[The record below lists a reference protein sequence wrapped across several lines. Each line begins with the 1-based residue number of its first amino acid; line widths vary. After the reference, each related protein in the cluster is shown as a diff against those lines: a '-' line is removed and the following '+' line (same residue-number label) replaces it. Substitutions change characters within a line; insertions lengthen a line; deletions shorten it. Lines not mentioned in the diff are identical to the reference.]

1 MPTRRFRLSRIARFG
16 GFELDL
22 RSGELTRD
30 GARVRLQEQPL
41 RILTM
46 LLEHPGEVVLRDEIR
61 KRLWPNDTAVE
72 IGHGINAAVLR
83 LREALGESAENP
95 RFIETLPRRGYR
107 FNGQVEWENGPP
119 LTMTGATS
127 ARATAAG
134 THATEAAELTGRT
147 VSHYRV
153 LNKLGSGGMGVVYRA
168 EDLQLGRHVALKFL
182 SREFAQDPAARDRFQ
197 REARA
202 ASSLNHPNVCTVYS
216 VEECAGQ
223 PVISMELVEGVTLA
237 ALLAR
242 QPMPVSQ
249 ALALAIQV
257 AAALDAAHRKGVVHR
272 DLKPGNLMVT
282 TFGVKVLDFGIA
294 KIERPA
300 MREPVPN
307 FGAIPA
313 AEISATKCA
322 SVPATK
328 CASIPATKC
337 GSIPATKC
345 GSIIGTPHYM
355 SPEQLQG
362 RETDARSDI
371 FSFGLVLYEMLT
383 GRRAS
388 DDGWFERSSRLSR
401 TPGAELPQG
410 VERVLGRCLAT
421 DPASRWQTAGEL
433 KMELERLSAQPPVPE
448 PRRPRV
454 WWAASAAAAA
464 LLCAGLLIAR
474 LPWPRLPW
482 PQIFR
487 TPVRFALTGPVENQ
501 GTRLKL
507 SPDGR
512 SVAFLSGTRHYVR
525 ALDRPDAQLLYTPQ
539 GLGTPFW
546 SPDGRSVAI
555 AEGGE
560 LVRVGLTPGS
570 VATSLARVNT
580 NLEGAWSAD
589 GAILIGLVNDGIYRI
604 PASGGPPTRVTAPD
618 AARGETRHMLPQ
630 FLSGGRRFL
639 YIAGSDKPGGSALW
653 AGSLDSA
660 ERTEVMPIQSSF
672 TFVPFTPGNTQGYLL
687 YLRDRVLVAQA
698 FDSARLRP
706 IAEPYALA
714 PSVAA
719 NMAIGTLV
727 NKGDFSATPTA
738 LVYRSGSAI
747 TVVQN
752 WMTEVGRTGGVSAS
766 DPLVTK
772 LSSLLSR
779 IAPAPLPRSN

>member
-1 MPTRRFRLSRIARFG
+1 MPTRRFRLSRMARFG

-22 RSGELTRD
+22 RSGELSR
-30 GARVRLQEQPL
+30 GGVRVRLQEQPL

-95 RFIETLPRRGYR
+95 RFVETLPRRGYR

-119 LTMTGATS
+119 LTITGATGT
-127 ARATAAG
+127 RAAAAG
-134 THATEAAELTGRT
+134 THATAAAELTGRT

-153 LNKLGSGGMGVVYRA
+153 LDKLGSGGMGVVYRA

-202 ASSLNHPNVCTVYS
+202 ASALNHPNVCTVYS

-223 PVISMELVEGVTLA
+223 PVISMELVEGDTLS

-242 QPMPVSQ
+242 QPMPVPQ

-282 TFGVKVLDFGIA
+282 SFGVKVLDFGIA
-294 KIERPA
+294 KIDRPA
-300 MREPVPN
+300 APEAVRD

-313 AEISATKCA
+313 AQ
-322 SVPATK
+322 
-328 CASIPATKC
+328 C
-337 GSIPATKC
+337 GSIPATQC
-345 GSIIGTPHYM
+345 GSIVGTPHYM

-383 GRRAS
+383 GRRAC
-388 DDGWFERSSRLSR
+388 DDGRFELNSPSSR
-401 TPGAELPQG
+401 TPGTELPPG
-410 VERVLGRCLAT
+410 LERVLTRCLAT

-433 KMELERLSAQPPVPE
+433 KGELERLSAQPSVPE
-448 PRRPRV
+448 PRRARS
-454 WWAASAAAAA
+454 WWVASAAAAA
-464 LLCAGLLIAR
+464 LLCAGLLVAK
-474 LPWPRLPW
+474 LPRSPGQP
-482 PQIFR
+482 IVR
-487 TPVRFALTGPVENQ
+487 TPAPFVLTGPAENQ
-501 GTRLKL
+501 GTRVKL

-512 SVAFLSGTRHYVR
+512 SVAFLSGAHHYVR
-525 ALDRPDAQLLYTPQ
+525 TLDRPDAQLLYTPQ
-539 GLGTPFW
+539 AVGTPFW

-555 AEGGE
+555 AGGGE
-560 LVRVGLTPGS
+560 LVRVGLAPGS
-570 VATSLARVNT
+570 VAVSLARVNT
-580 NLEGAWSAD
+580 NIEGAWSPD
-589 GAILIGLVNDGIYRI
+589 GVILIGLVNDGIYRV
-604 PASGGPPTRVTAPD
+604 PAGGGPFTRVTAPD
-618 AARGETRHMLPQ
+618 AARGETRHLLPQ
-630 FLSGGRRFL
+630 FLSDGRRFL
-639 YIAGSDKPGGSALW
+639 YIAGSDRPGASSLW

-660 ERTEVMPIQSSF
+660 ERAEVMPMQSSF
-672 TFVPFTPGNTQGYLL
+672 TFVPFTPRNTQGYLV

-698 FDSARLRP
+698 FDSATLKP

-719 NMAIGTLV
+719 NPASGSLV
-727 NKGDFSATPTA
+727 NIGDFSAAPTT
-738 LVYRSGSAI
+738 LVYRAGSAI
-747 TVVQN
+747 TVVRN
-752 WMTEVGRTGGVSAS
+752 WMTELARTGRVSAS
-766 DPLVTK
+766 DPPTTK
-772 LSSLLSR
+772 LNSLLSK
-779 IAPAPLPRSN
+779 IAPSPPPAF

>member
-30 GARVRLQEQPL
+30 GVRLRLQEQPL

-46 LLEHPGEVVLRDEIR
+46 LLEHPGEVVMRDEIR

-95 RFIETLPRRGYR
+95 RFVETLPRRGYR
-107 FNGQVEWENGPP
+107 FNGHLEWENGAS
-119 LTMTGATS
+119 LTITGATG
-127 ARATAAG
+127 ARTADTRTTAG
-134 THATEAAELTGRT
+134 THAAADAGLTGRT

-153 LNKLGSGGMGVVYRA
+153 LDKLGSGGMGVVYRA

-202 ASSLNHPNVCTVYS
+202 ASALNHPNVCTVYS

-223 PVISMELVEGVTLA
+223 PVISMELVEGDTLS

-242 QPMPVSQ
+242 QRMPAPQ
-249 ALALAIQV
+249 TLALAIQV
-257 AAALDAAHRKGVVHR
+257 AAALEAAHRKGVVHR

-282 TFGVKVLDFGIA
+282 SFGVKVLDFGIA
-294 KIERPA
+294 KIDRAAAPDAAE
-300 MREPVPN
+300 N
-307 FGAIPA
+307 FGA
-313 AEISATKCA
+313 
-322 SVPATK
+322 
-328 CASIPATKC
+328 IPATKC
-337 GSIPATKC
+337 GSIPATMC
-345 GSIIGTPHYM
+345 GSVIGTPHYM

-371 FSFGLVLYEMLT
+371 FSFGVVLYEMFT
-383 GRRAS
+383 GRRPF
-388 DDGWFERSSRLSR
+388 DNGRPMPV
-401 TPGAELPQG
+401 TELPPG
-410 VERVLGRCLAT
+410 VERVLSRCLAT

-433 KMELERLSAQPPVPE
+433 KGELERLAAQPPLPE
-448 PRRPRV
+448 IRRARRWRGAWV
-454 WWAASAAAAA
+454 AAAV
-464 LLCAGLLIAR
+464 LCAGLLMAMPALLTSPHISQAPAR
-474 LPWPRLPW
+474 
-482 PQIFR
+482 F
-487 TPVRFALTGPVENQ
+487 VLTGRAENQ
-501 GTRLKL
+501 GTRVKL

-512 SVAFLSGTRHYVR
+512 SVAFLSGTHHYVR
-525 ALDRPDAQLLYTPQ
+525 ALNGSDAQLLYTSQ
-539 GLGTPFW
+539 GIGTPFW
-546 SPDGRSVAI
+546 SPDGQSVAI
-555 AEGGE
+555 AGGGE
-560 LVRVGLTPGS
+560 LVKVGLAPGS
-570 VATSLARVNT
+570 VSTSLARVNT

-604 PASGGPPTRVTAPD
+604 PAGGGPPTRVTAPD
-618 AARGETRHMLPQ
+618 AARGETRHLLPQ

-660 ERTEVMPIQSSF
+660 QRTEVMPMQSKF
-672 TFVPFTPGNTQGYLL
+672 TFVPFTSGDTQGYLV

-698 FDSARLRP
+698 FDSARLKP
-706 IAEPYALA
+706 IADPYALA

-719 NMAIGTLV
+719 NTAIATLV
-727 NKGDFSATPTA
+727 SDGDFSATPTT
-738 LVYRSGSAI
+738 LVYRAGGAI
-747 TVVQN
+747 TVVRN
-752 WMTEVGRTGGVSAS
+752 WMQGMARTGRVTASAS
-766 DPLVTK
+766 STTK
-772 LSSLLSR
+772 LNSLLSR
-779 IAPAPLPRSN
+779 IAPAPPSPQ